1 MNDQQIENL
10 EFKVFGLN
18 IETFSVFYGSFLIFW
33 GLLVSFISGSNSL
46 TSFIPSFIGLPILIF
61 SNLSIKFTSKKKIF
75 MHIVVL
81 FGLIAF
87 LGGLDFFRSII
98 SQTVFSQL
106 NSNHR
111 VPKFI
116 RMVWHQLRWKIPPCL
131 RAYPR
136 TQTRGGRRYPRA
148 R

>member
-1 MNDQQIENL
+1 MNDNQNNSL
-10 EFKVFGLN
+10 EFKVFNLN

-33 GLLVSFISGSNSL
+33 GLLVSFMSESNSL

-87 LGGLDFFRSII
+87 LGGLDFLRSILNG
-98 SQTVFSQL
+98 TVFQNIWADISKLILLTTGGYFVYQCVRSFIFARKNNNQL
-106 NSNHR
+106 N
-111 VPKFI
+111 
-116 RMVWHQLRWKIPPCL
+116 
-131 RAYPR
+131 
-136 TQTRGGRRYPRA
+136 
-148 R
+148 

>member
-87 LGGLDFFRSII
+87 LGGLDFFRSILNGSVFQNIWADI
-98 SQTVFSQL
+98 SKLILLTTGGYFVYQCIRSFIFARKNNNQL
-106 NSNHR
+106 N
-111 VPKFI
+111 
-116 RMVWHQLRWKIPPCL
+116 
-131 RAYPR
+131 
-136 TQTRGGRRYPRA
+136 
-148 R
+148 

>member
-87 LGGLDFFRSII
+87 LGGLDFFRSILNGTMFQNIWADI
-98 SQTVFSQL
+98 SKLILLTTGGYFVYQCIRSFIFARKSNNQL
-106 NSNHR
+106 N
-111 VPKFI
+111 
-116 RMVWHQLRWKIPPCL
+116 
-131 RAYPR
+131 
-136 TQTRGGRRYPRA
+136 
-148 R
+148 

>member
-1 MNDQQIENL
+1 MNGQQIKNL

-33 GLLVSFISGSNSL
+33 GLFVSFISGSNSL

-87 LGGLDFFRSII
+87 LGGLDFFRSIL
-98 SQTVFSQL
+98 SGTVFQNIWADISKLILLSTGGYFVYQCIKSFIFARKNNNQL
-106 NSNHR
+106 N
-111 VPKFI
+111 
-116 RMVWHQLRWKIPPCL
+116 
-131 RAYPR
+131 
-136 TQTRGGRRYPRA
+136 
-148 R
+148 

>member
-1 MNDQQIENL
+1 MNDNQNDSI
-10 EFKVFGLN
+10 EFKVFNLN

-33 GLLVSFISGSNSL
+33 GLVVSFVSGSNSL

-87 LGGLDFFRSII
+87 LGGLDFFRSILNG
-98 SQTVFSQL
+98 TVFQNIWADISKLILLTTGGYFVYQCIRSFIFARKNNNQL
-106 NSNHR
+106 N
-111 VPKFI
+111 
-116 RMVWHQLRWKIPPCL
+116 
-131 RAYPR
+131 
-136 TQTRGGRRYPRA
+136 
-148 R
+148 

>member
-1 MNDQQIENL
+1 MNEQQIENL
-10 EFKVFGLN
+10 EFKVFGLK
-18 IETFSVFYGSFLIFW
+18 IETFSVFYGSFLILW

-87 LGGLDFFRSII
+87 LGGLDFFRSFLNG
-98 SQTVFSQL
+98 TVFQNIWADISKLILLTTGGYFVYQCIRSFIFARKNNNQL
-106 NSNHR
+106 N
-111 VPKFI
+111 
-116 RMVWHQLRWKIPPCL
+116 
-131 RAYPR
+131 
-136 TQTRGGRRYPRA
+136 
-148 R
+148 

>member
-61 SNLSIKFTSKKKIF
+61 SNLSIKFINKKKLF
-75 MHIVVL
+75 MHIVVF

-87 LGGLDFFRSII
+87 LGGLDFFRS
-98 SQTVFSQL
+98 
-106 NSNHR
+106 
-111 VPKFI
+111 FI
-116 RMVWHQLRWKIPPCL
+116 
-131 RAYPR
+131 
-136 TQTRGGRRYPRA
+136 GGTLFQNFWADVSKLILLTTGGFFVYHCIRSFIFA
-148 R
+148 RKNNN

>member
-10 EFKVFGLN
+10 EFKVFGLK

-87 LGGLDFFRSII
+87 LGGLDFFRSILSGTIFLNIWADI
-98 SQTVFSQL
+98 SKLILLTTGGYFVYQCIRSFIFARKNNNQL
-106 NSNHR
+106 N
-111 VPKFI
+111 
-116 RMVWHQLRWKIPPCL
+116 
-131 RAYPR
+131 
-136 TQTRGGRRYPRA
+136 
-148 R
+148 

>member
-61 SNLSIKFTSKKKIF
+61 SNLSIKFISKKKFF
-75 MHIVVL
+75 MHMVVL
-81 FGLIAF
+81 FGIIAF
-87 LGGLDFFRSII
+87 LGGLDFFRSILNG
-98 SQTVFSQL
+98 TVFQNIWADISKLILLTTGGYFVYQCIRSFIFARKNNTQL
-106 NSNHR
+106 N
-111 VPKFI
+111 
-116 RMVWHQLRWKIPPCL
+116 
-131 RAYPR
+131 
-136 TQTRGGRRYPRA
+136 
-148 R
+148 

>member
-61 SNLSIKFTSKKKIF
+61 SNLSIKFISKKKIF

-87 LGGLDFFRSII
+87 LGGLDFFRSILNG
-98 SQTVFSQL
+98 TVFQNIWADISKLILLTTGGYFVYQCIRSFIFARKNNNQL
-106 NSNHR
+106 N
-111 VPKFI
+111 
-116 RMVWHQLRWKIPPCL
+116 
-131 RAYPR
+131 
-136 TQTRGGRRYPRA
+136 
-148 R
+148 

>member
-1 MNDQQIENL
+1 MNEQQIENL
-10 EFKVFGLN
+10 EFKVFGLK

-87 LGGLDFFRSII
+87 LGGLDFFRSILNG
-98 SQTVFSQL
+98 TVFQNIWADISKLILLTTGGYFVYQCIRSFIFARKNNNQL
-106 NSNHR
+106 N
-111 VPKFI
+111 
-116 RMVWHQLRWKIPPCL
+116 
-131 RAYPR
+131 
-136 TQTRGGRRYPRA
+136 
-148 R
+148 